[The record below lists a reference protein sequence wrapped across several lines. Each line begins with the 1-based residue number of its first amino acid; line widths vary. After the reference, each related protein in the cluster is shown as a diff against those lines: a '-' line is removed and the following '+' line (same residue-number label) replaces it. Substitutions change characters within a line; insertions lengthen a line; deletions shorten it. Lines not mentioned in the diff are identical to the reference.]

1 MSAETA
7 SPAAVENEFLKVETT
22 GIEAIPDSGRH
33 GRPGELGGMWA
44 GAFTNYASLLTG
56 SLLLSLGLGMLDSL
70 LAIVVGA
77 VLAALVLG
85 LVSVSGP
92 RSGVPQIVF
101 SRRVFGYRGAYLP
114 GALTLFL
121 AVGWFAVDCV
131 IATDALSQ
139 LLGILGAGSSKT
151 LNAILLL
158 LVVAL
163 SVLVAIY
170 GHRTVVVF
178 ERFGAA
184 VFLAFCVVLFALL
197 APRIHWQLGAT
208 VHGSAHLGA
217 WVLGASYIFAL
228 VASWFSFA
236 ADYSRYL
243 PRDASPGA
251 VAGWVT
257 AGTAI
262 PTVALGML
270 GVLLLSID
278 TRTDLLTTI
287 VNHAPRPLA
296 VGFLLFVALGMI
308 WANYFDVYT
317 AGLVTLALDIR
328 MKRWQTALLAGIVGG
343 LLAYYALFVSSFLA
357 AYQNFL
363 SVTYIWAPAWAAI
376 MLLDLFVLG
385 GDGASAARRIHGDEA
400 ESYFRRT
407 GIRWPALVG
416 VLAGTAAAIPFV
428 NSTLWSSP
436 LAVHVLQQADL
447 SGLVSFLVG
456 GLVFTLLRRAR
467 PAAAGR

>member
-1 MSAETA
+1 
-7 SPAAVENEFLKVETT
+7 
-22 GIEAIPDSGRH
+22 
-33 GRPGELGGMWA
+33 
-44 GAFTNYASLLTG
+44 
-56 SLLLSLGLGMLDSL
+56 
-70 LAIVVGA
+70 
-77 VLAALVLG
+77 
-85 LVSVSGP
+85 
-92 RSGVPQIVF
+92 
-101 SRRVFGYRGAYLP
+101 
-114 GALTLFL
+114 
-121 AVGWFAVDCV
+121 
-131 IATDALSQ
+131 
-139 LLGILGAGSSKT
+139 
-151 LNAILLL
+151 
-158 LVVAL
+158 
-163 SVLVAIY
+163 
-170 GHRTVVVF
+170 
-178 ERFGAA
+178 
-184 VFLAFCVVLFALL
+184 
-197 APRIHWQLGAT
+197 
-208 VHGSAHLGA
+208 
-217 WVLGASYIFAL
+217 

-251 VAGWVT
+251 VAGWVA

-296 VGFLLFVALGMI
+296 VAFLLFVALGMI

-317 AGLVTLALDIR
+317 AGLVTLALDMR

-343 LLAYYALFVSSFLA
+343 LLAYYALFVSSFLS

-363 SVTYIWAPAWAAI
+363 SVTYVWAPAWAAI
-376 MLLDLFVLG
+376 MLLDLFVFRGEGRSVDNGNRGNLSPETNQVSG
-385 GDGASAARRIHGDEA
+385 RPGRAPHPEGTRGLPGSDEA
-400 ESYFRRT
+400 ASFFRRT

-467 PAAAGR
+467 PAAAER